1 MGYLSITEILQWVHL
16 KNLEQ
21 LQNQKL
27 SNLLLFLYF
36 VLCKNS
42 KGPALLLVFLL
53 VEVYGN
59 LSFTINMTQAQ
70 YYLGYSFIYSLA
82 YWYTKQNN
90 YNQNTYVGY
99 GLMVLFQAGMAIDSI
114 YNSEIETFIYTNYI
128 YFVVSIHV
136 YIMLSLVEWT
146 RIRSSMVD
154 CARAF
159 CRICCDSDAV
169 KFIWY
174 TANTKQT

>member
-1 MGYLSITEILQWVHL
+1 MEYLSIQELLSWVQL

-21 LQNQKL
+21 LQSQKL

-36 VLCKNS
+36 VLRKNS
-42 KGPALLLVFLL
+42 KGPALLLVFLF
-53 VEVYGN
+53 VEIYGS
-59 LSFTINMTQAQ
+59 LLFTVNMTQAQ

-90 YNQNTYVGY
+90 YNQNTYIGY
-99 GLMVLFQAGMAIDSI
+99 GLMVVFQAGMAIDSI
-114 YNSEIETFIYTNYI
+114 YNSEIETFIYTSYI

-136 YIMLSLVEWT
+136 YIMLSLVEWA
-146 RIRSSMVD
+146 RIRSSMGD
-154 CARAF
+154 CIRA
-159 CRICCDSDAV
+159 CWRIYSSSDAV

-174 TANTKQT
+174 TASTKQL

>member
-1 MGYLSITEILQWVHL
+1 MEYLSIQELLSWAQL

-21 LQNQKL
+21 LQSQKL
-27 SNLLLFLYF
+27 SNILLFLYF
-36 VLCKNS
+36 VLCRNS

-53 VEVYGN
+53 VEVYGS
-59 LSFTINMTQAQ
+59 LSFTTNMTQAQ

-99 GLMVLFQAGMAIDSI
+99 GLMVVFQAGMAIDSI

-128 YFVVSIHV
+128 YFIVSIHV

-174 TANTKQT
+174 TANTKQL

>member
-27 SNLLLFLYF
+27 SNILLFLYF

-42 KGPALLLVFLL
+42 KGPALLLFFLL
-53 VEVYGN
+53 VEIYGN

-99 GLMVLFQAGMAIDSI
+99 GLMVVFQAGMTIDSI
-114 YNSEIETFIYTNYI
+114 YNGEIETFIYTNYI
-128 YFVVSIHV
+128 YFIVSIHV
-136 YIMLSLVEWT
+136 YIMLSLVEWA
-146 RIRSSMVD
+146 RIRSSVVD